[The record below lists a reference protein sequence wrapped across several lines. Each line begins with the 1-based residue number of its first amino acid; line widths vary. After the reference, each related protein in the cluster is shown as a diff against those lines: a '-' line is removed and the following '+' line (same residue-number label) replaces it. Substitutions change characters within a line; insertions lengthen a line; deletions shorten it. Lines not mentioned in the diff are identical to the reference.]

1 MDCNLNNKTPLKYN
15 SRLSNLYKSN
25 IFFKEENM
33 SIGQSYKYRLINNII
48 NNNYKE
54 IVIVCYNLHISLF
67 SNFLNKYFDN
77 IYIYSPK
84 SIVKNKNKY
93 KNIKI
98 IDNDYSINKTINKAI
113 SFSNEKNIKL
123 INTISEKNEDYYNI
137 FKEIFRQIDNRLH
150 IDYIIIS
157 GCHND
162 LVLSTLEYFK
172 NYKNTKVI
180 LGKLNQQKKIIN
192 TNYSFPNKKELYNYN
207 NYEIININEDEYIGI
222 GPKEGLQVIDEGTEY
237 GEMPQGTEDD
247 DGDWGNDLYEMGDM
261 FYIWQY
267 KIRWAATSLRQ
278 DKVLL
283 PADECASGTWA
294 LRS

>member
-207 NYEIININEDEYIGI
+207 NYEIININEDEYINNIIDTYINDSYIIEYTSAVSCSVLHKIKDKII
-222 GPKEGLQVIDEGTEY
+222 GKNVVCIINDNNNNIDSIINILEK
-237 GEMPQGTEDD
+237 
-247 DGDWGNDLYEMGDM
+247 
-261 FYIWQY
+261 Y
-267 KIRWAATSLRQ
+267 KKL
-278 DKVLL
+278 
-283 PADECASGTWA
+283 
-294 LRS
+294 